1 MDDGGNFTPN
11 SSFGAFPDTAIDL
24 DFMDELLYEGCWL
37 EATDAFDFLQPGP
50 SSSGAVN
57 DPPTQYLPYSG
68 CTTDHLS
75 INLNTNQP
83 VYPEGTERKF
93 FENPSPVYPKIEELN
108 ETHPGNH
115 QGLPTTSA
123 SGQSV
128 SFLVEES
135 GKRLWI
141 APRANSGP
149 SSTVTDR
156 LMQAILH
163 MKDHV
168 KDGNVLVQIWVPVKR
183 GGKQVLTTDDQPYF
197 HDPNSKSLLS
207 YRNVSKA
214 YHFAAD
220 EDSKELAGLPGRVYL
235 GRLPE
240 WTPDV
245 RFFRSDEYPRVD
257 FAQQF
262 DVHGSIALPVFE
274 RSSGACLGVVEVIT
288 TRQKANYR
296 PDLENVCKALE
307 AVDLRSENF
316 SNLCVKPINETHHA
330 ALPVIAEVLRYICK
344 THSLPLAL
352 TWVPCCQEDVGG
364 QSDGINAHCFLT
376 ADSAYFVTDQSLL
389 DFVDAC
395 SEHQLFQGQGIVG
408 KAVTSGKQ
416 CFAADI
422 TAFIKS
428 VYPLSHHARMFGLR
442 GAVAI
447 PLRGVNTGRAEFVLE
462 LFLPNRCQDTEEQ
475 RRMLNSLSI
484 VIQQCCQRLH
494 LVMDKELEEII
505 LPVREGHT
513 SNASSPSKEASPEQ
527 SSWIAQIM
535 ESQQKGKGVSVSW
548 DYEKEEPKEEFK
560 VTTHWDDAQMESYH
574 KQVFPEFGQFEQN
587 SRPKSSVEG
596 DGDTSSLSVRRLV
609 GSRKPGEKRRT
620 KAEKTISLQVL
631 RQYFAGSLKDAA
643 KSIGGREILYFNGKS
658 HIFVS
663 LLVPL
668 NIRCLR
674 PILTQSLILLCPT
687 TLKRICRQ
695 HGITRW
701 PSRKIKKVGHSLRK
715 LQLVIDSVQGSEGAI
730 QIGSFYTSFPE
741 LSSPNIS
748 GSGPFSSMKTGDHS
762 KPLNPQQPDNNGL
775 ISIGATASKSPSSS
789 CSQSSGSSTCCSTG
803 AMQNTATIN
812 TLSSGDALMVENSGG
827 MLKRTL
833 SDAGLHA
840 LNQEQP
846 KLLARSQSH
855 KALGEH
861 PSLESLPPLPKHRLS
876 GTFRVKATFG
886 EEKIR
891 FSLQPNWGFLDVQQ
905 EIAKRFNI
913 DDVSRFDLKYL
924 DDDHEWVLLTCEA
937 DLEECIDIYKSSQ
950 SHTIK
955 ISIHAASKQKFGKL
969 VHSTAPS

>member
-11 SSFGAFPDTAIDL
+11 SSFGAFPDTAMDL
-24 DFMDELLYEGCWL
+24 DFMDELLYDGCWL
-37 EATDAFDFLQPGP
+37 EATDAFNFLQPGP
-50 SSSGAVN
+50 STSGAVN
-57 DPPTQYLPYSG
+57 DPPSQYLPYSE

-83 VYPEGTERKF
+83 VCPEGTERKF
-93 FENPSPVYPKIEELN
+93 FENPSPINPKIEELN
-108 ETHPGNH
+108 ETHPGNQ
-115 QGLPTTSA
+115 QGLLTTTA
-123 SGQSV
+123 SGQSG

-149 SSTVTDR
+149 SSPVAQR
-156 LMQAILH
+156 LVQAIGH
-163 MKDHV
+163 MKDHI
-168 KDGNVLVQIWVPVKR
+168 KDRNVLVQIWVPVKR
-183 GGKQVLTTDDQPYF
+183 GDKQVLTTYDQPYF
-197 HDPNSKSLLS
+197 HDPDSKSLSS
-207 YRNVSKA
+207 YRNVSKT

-274 RSSGACLGVVEVIT
+274 RSSGTCLGVVEVIT
-288 TRQKANYR
+288 TSQKANYR

-316 SNLCVKPINETHHA
+316 SNLCIKPINETHHA
-330 ALPVIAEVLRYICK
+330 ALPVIAEVLRSICK

-364 QSDGINAHCFLT
+364 YQQSDGINAHCFLT
-376 ADSAYFVTDQSLL
+376 AESADFVTDQSLL

-395 SEHQLFQGQGIVG
+395 SEHQLFRGQGIVG

-422 TAFIKS
+422 TAFSKS

-462 LFLPNRCQDTEEQ
+462 LFLPDRCQDTEE
-475 RRMLNSLSI
+475 RRQMLNSLSI

-505 LPVREGHT
+505 QPVREGHT

-548 DYEKEEPKEEFK
+548 DYQKEEPKEEFK

-574 KQVFPEFGQFEQN
+574 KQVFPEFGQFEQK

-596 DGDTSSLSVRRLV
+596 DGDSSSLSVRRSV

-643 KSIGGREILYFNGKS
+643 KSIG
-658 HIFVS
+658 V
-663 LLVPL
+663 
-668 NIRCLR
+668 
-674 PILTQSLILLCPT
+674 CPT

-715 LQLVIDSVQGSEGAI
+715 LQLVIDSVQGGEGAI

-762 KPLNPQQPDNNGL
+762 KLLNPQQLDNNGL
-775 ISIGATASKSPSSS
+775 IRIGATASKSPSSS

-812 TLSSGDALMVENSGG
+812 ALSSGDALMVENSGG

-840 LNQEQP
+840 LNQEEP

-855 KALGEH
+855 KTLGEH

-913 DDVSRFDLKYL
+913 DDVSKFDLKYL
-924 DDDHEWVLLTCEA
+924 DDDHEWVLLTCDA

-955 ISIHAASKQKFGKL
+955 ISIHSASKQKFGKL